1 MIEFHGL
8 VKSHGRERVLD
19 GVTLA
24 VAAGER
30 AALIG
35 PSGGGKTTLL
45 RCALGLEA
53 FEAGDVVVDD
63 ICLAA
68 GSDGKTRRDALRQIR
83 RKAPVVFQHFHLFPH
98 LTVLENVLSGPVY
111 GLGRPRDKVELEARQ
126 LLVRV
131 GLADKLSARPESLSG
146 GQQQRVAI
154 ARALAL
160 EPRVLLLDEPTSALD
175 PRNAREVMA
184 VIADVARSGQTMLLV
199 THDLPFARRVADTV
213 HVMIH
218 GRVIE
223 SGPARQVLDH
233 PREDATR
240 SFFGSVLEGE

>member
-1 MIEFHGL
+1 MIEFHRI
-8 VKSHGRERVLD
+8 VKSHDGKRVLD

-30 AALIG
+30 AALVG

-45 RCALGLEA
+45 RCALGLEL
-53 FEAGDVVVDD
+53 FEAGEVVVDD
-63 ICLAA
+63 IHLPA
-68 GSDGKTRRDALRQIR
+68 GPDGKARRESLRQIR

-98 LTVLENVLSGPVY
+98 LSVLENVLSGPVY
-111 GLGRPRDKVELEARQ
+111 GLGRPRYETEPEARQ
-126 LLVRV
+126 LLKQV
-131 GLADKLSARPESLSG
+131 GLADKLSARPETLSG

-154 ARALAL
+154 ARALAMK
-160 EPRVLLLDEPTSALD
+160 PRVLLFDEPTSALD
-175 PRNAREVMA
+175 PRNAREVVN
-184 VIADVARSGQTMLLV
+184 VITDLARSGQTMLLV
-199 THDLPFARRVADTV
+199 THDLGFARRVADTV
-213 HVMIH
+213 HVLIH
-218 GRVIE
+218 GCVVE

>member
-8 VKSHGRERVLD
+8 VKSHDGKRVLD

-30 AALIG
+30 AALVG

-45 RCALGLEA
+45 RCAVGLEV
-53 FEAGDVVVDD
+53 FEAGEVVVDD
-63 ICLAA
+63 THLAA
-68 GSDGKTRRDALRQIR
+68 GPDGSTRREALRQIR

-98 LTVLENVLSGPVY
+98 LAVLENVLSGPVY
-111 GLGRPRDKVELEARQ
+111 GLGRPRDEAESEARQ

-131 GLADKLSARPESLSG
+131 GLADKLSARPETLSG

-154 ARALAL
+154 ARALAMK
-160 EPRVLLLDEPTSALD
+160 PRVLLLDEPTSALD
-175 PRNAREVMA
+175 PRNAREVMS
-184 VIADVARSGQTMLLV
+184 VITDVARSGQTMLLV
-199 THDLPFARRVADTV
+199 THDLGFARRVADTV
-213 HVMIH
+213 HVLIH
-218 GRVIE
+218 GRVVE

-233 PREDATR
+233 PGEDATR
-240 SFFGSVLEGE
+240 SFFGSVLEEA